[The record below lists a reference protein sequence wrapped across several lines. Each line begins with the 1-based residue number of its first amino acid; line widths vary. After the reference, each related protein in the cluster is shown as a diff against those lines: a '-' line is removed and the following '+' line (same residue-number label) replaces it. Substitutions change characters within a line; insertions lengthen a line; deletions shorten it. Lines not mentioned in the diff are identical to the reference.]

1 MPIAGLFRVSA
12 GKYAKDLSTGNDMP
26 VCEKFIE
33 KRVKIHES
41 STRELIP
48 APLDKPPFVM
58 HNGKNNR
65 KFTLPS
71 SLFYW
76 HCCCCRTI

>member
-1 MPIAGLFRVSA
+1 MSA

-33 KRVKIHES
+33 KRVMIHES
-41 STRELIP
+41 STRELIL
-48 APLDKPPFVM
+48 APLHKPPFVM

-65 KFTLPS
+65 KIAFPF

-76 HCCCCRTI
+76 HCCSSRTI